1 MKNISGMA
9 LILIIAASGG
19 GFYGGMKYQES
30 KLPSTGQFMMGQGG
44 QKFQAQPGG
53 TGSTGRNMM
62 RGSQGFRPVSGEII
76 NSDDKSIT
84 VKTDDD
90 TSKIVLISAKTS
102 INKSSEGTITDL
114 KIGETVAIFGNEN
127 SDGSITAQNVQ
138 LNPQIRQIS
147 VTKQPEQ

>member
-1 MKNISGMA
+1 MKNISGLA
-9 LILIIAASGG
+9 IILIIAAAGG

-30 KLPSTGQFMMGQGG
+30 KLPSTGQFMTGQGG
-44 QKFQAQPGG
+44 QKFQAQVGNS
-53 TGSTGRNMM
+53 GSTGRNMM
-62 RGSQGFRPVSGEII
+62 RGSQEFRPVSGEII

-114 KIGETVAIFGNEN
+114 KVGEKVAIF
-127 SDGSITAQNVQ
+127 
-138 LNPQIRQIS
+138 
-147 VTKQPEQ
+147 